1 VAAVVEVGGRMSGLS
16 RSELLRKLVHVAVG
30 GIAFAV
36 RPLGFWGS
44 LACAVTAIVHNLVI
58 FPLYGGRK
66 LWRAGETARGFALGI
81 VLYPVTVLL
90 LLLLYA
96 RHLEVAAAVWG
107 ILAFGDGFA
116 AIFGQ
121 AMGGSNPLPWN
132 PHKSLVGT
140 LAYALCGGTG
150 AFVLLQW
157 TAPGAYSTGFAL
169 AIAFATAG
177 FAALLES
184 QAQGLDDNFG
194 VPLVA
199 GLLLFCLTQTAGGWS
214 VVGSPEFT
222 TRLGVG
228 LGVNLALAAAAFA
241 ARGVDLSGAAA
252 GVLLGTTIWAFLDW
266 RGFLLLFAFFV
277 LGTAATK
284 FGYQQK
290 AKAKLAQ
297 AKGGRRG
304 AANAFSK
311 TTVPALAAIFAATTG
326 QPVLFA
332 LALAGAFATAASDT
346 CSSEIGQVIGR
357 RTFLITTLR
366 PVPRGTEGA
375 VSLEGTLAGV
385 AASLVVGGLGY
396 AAALYPAK
404 GVAVVAVAAL
414 VATTL
419 ESLVG
424 ATLEKRGL
432 VDNDAVNFLN
442 SLAGALVAAG
452 LGTLLLGSS

>member
-1 VAAVVEVGGRMSGLS
+1 MSGLTGG
-16 RSELLRKLVHVAVG
+16 ELARKLVHVAVG

-36 RPLGFWGS
+36 RPLGLWGA
-44 LACAVTAIVHNLVI
+44 LACAGLAIFHNLVI
-58 FPLYGGRK
+58 FPLYGGRR
-66 LWRAGETARGFALGI
+66 LWRAGETERGFALGI

-90 LLLLYA
+90 LLLIYA
-96 RHLEVAAAVWG
+96 RQLEVAAATWG

-116 AIFGQ
+116 AIVGQ
-121 AMGGSNPLPWN
+121 AFGGSNPLPWN
-132 PHKSLVGT
+132 PKKSWAGT

-150 AFVLLQW
+150 AYVLLQW
-157 TAPGAYSTGFAL
+157 TAPGVYSPGFAL
-169 AIAFATAG
+169 AVAFATAV

-199 GLLLFCLTQTAGGWS
+199 ALLLFCLTRTAGGWEL
-214 VVGSPEFT
+214 VGSPEFA
-222 TRLGVG
+222 TRLGIG
-228 LGVNLALAAAAFA
+228 AAVNVALAVAAFA

-252 GVLLGTTIWAFLDW
+252 GVVLGTTIWAFLDW

-284 FGYQQK
+284 FGYRQK
-290 AKAKLAQ
+290 AAAKLAQ

-311 TTVPALAAIFAATTG
+311 TTVPALAAVFAATTG

-332 LALAGAFATAASDT
+332 LAAAGAFATAASDT
-346 CSSEIGQVIGR
+346 CSSEIGQVVGR
-357 RTFLITTLR
+357 RTFLITSLR

-396 AAALYPAK
+396 AVALYPAS
-404 GVAVVAVAAL
+404 GVALVAIAAL

-452 LGTLLLGSS
+452 LGALTLGSSG